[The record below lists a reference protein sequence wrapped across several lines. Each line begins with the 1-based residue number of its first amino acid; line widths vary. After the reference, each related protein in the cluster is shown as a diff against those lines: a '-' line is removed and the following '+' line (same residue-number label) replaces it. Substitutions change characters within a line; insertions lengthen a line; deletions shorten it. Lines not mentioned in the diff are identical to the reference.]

1 MLTVV
6 VGAVEEGKTLES
18 TVEEDIRAFETWF
31 RAKGNDPLVR
41 SEIAILKTY
50 LYFKTHNE
58 GDEGDGP
65 ETSRGDR
72 VFEVPEGGDAAGG
85 GAGDGSLSEPRV
97 LGETPGR

>member
-6 VGAVEEGKTLES
+6 VGTVEEGKTLES
-18 TVEEDIRAFETWF
+18 AVEEDIRSFETWF
-31 RAKGNDPLVR
+31 RDKGNDPLVR

-50 LYFKTHNE
+50 LWWKTHSE
-58 GDEGDGP
+58 GDQDNGP

-72 VFEVPEGGDAAGG
+72 VLEVPEGGDAPGG
-85 GAGDGSLSEPRV
+85 GAGDGALAEPRV